1 MRVLLTGI
9 SGKLAQQVALE
20 LLSHGHRVVGI
31 DRRPW
36 PECPT
41 AISVVQTDIRKPE
54 AEEAFRR
61 ERPDAVIHMATVSH
75 VTMRRD
81 ERYRINLGGTQKVFE
96 YCERHGVPQAL
107 FVGRHTYYGAVP
119 DAALYRGEDEPPMA
133 LESFPELADLVAADL
148 FAASALWRFPERTTA
163 VLRLVYTLGPSLH
176 GTLASFLGGPR
187 VPMIL
192 GFDPLF
198 QFMHEGDAVRA
209 IILALERK
217 LRGVYNVA
225 GPQALP
231 LSELIR
237 VTGRSPIRIARALH
251 PLLLGRLGLPRL
263 SSGAVAHIKY
273 PIVIS
278 DASFRQATGFRP
290 EFGEYETLAAFRSAS
305 PPPGAAASRRPPPVS
320 GAPAAGSPAD
330 GDTTGGRSTPPANA
344 VPAHGRSHHP
354 PENRPRENGP
364 EENGGSQRPE
374 NGPEENG
381 AAQSDVAAL
390 SIAAAKAPE

>member
-20 LLSHGHRVVGI
+20 LLARGHQVTGI

-36 PECPT
+36 RECPPS
-41 AISVVQTDIRKPE
+41 IKLIESDIRKPE
-54 AEEAFRR
+54 AEEAFRQ

-75 VTMRRD
+75 LAMRRD

-96 YCERHGVPQAL
+96 YCERHAVPQAL
-107 FVGRHTYYGAVP
+107 FVGRHTYYGAVA

-176 GTLASFLGGPR
+176 GTLASFLTGPR

-198 QFMHEGDAVRA
+198 QFMHEADAVAA

-237 VTGRSPIRIARALH
+237 VTGREPIRIARVLH

-263 SSGAVAHIKY
+263 STGAVAHIKY

-278 DASFRQATGFRP
+278 DQSFRAATGFRP
-290 EFGEYETLAAFRSAS
+290 AHGEYETLMAYRLAA
-305 PPPGAAASRRPPPVS
+305 PPRGEPPAVAAASRTGP
-320 GAPAAGSPAD
+320 GAQAP
-330 GDTTGGRSTPPANA
+330 TGNTAPPAGGA
-344 VPAHGRSHHP
+344 GRD
-354 PENRPRENGP
+354 
-364 EENGGSQRPE
+364 
-374 NGPEENG
+374 G
-381 AAQSDVAAL
+381 AAQPLAGAER
-390 SIAAAKAPE
+390 AAAPPASGAAEHGSEKPGRAAEN

>member
-9 SGKLAQQVALE
+9 SGKLAQKVALE
-20 LLSHGHRVVGI
+20 LLARGHEVTGI

-36 PECPT
+36 PECPPG
-41 AISVVQTDIRKPE
+41 IRLVQTDIRKPD
-54 AEEAFRR
+54 AEETFRQQH
-61 ERPDAVIHMATVSH
+61 PDAVVHMATVSYL
-75 VTMRRD
+75 TTRRD

-96 YCERHGVPQAL
+96 YCERHAVPQAL

-133 LESFPELADLVAADL
+133 LEAFPELADLVAADL

-176 GTLASFLGGPR
+176 GTLAAFLAGPR
-187 VPMIL
+187 VPMVL

-198 QFMHEGDAVRA
+198 QFMHEADAVTA
-209 IILALERK
+209 IITALEQK

-237 VTGRSPIRIARALH
+237 VTGRSPIRLPRLLH

-263 SSGAVAHIKY
+263 PTGAVAHIKY

-278 DASFRQATGFRP
+278 DRCFRETTDFAPRHD
-290 EFGEYETLAAFRSAS
+290 EYETLEAFRAAH
-305 PPPGAAASRRPPPVS
+305 PPPGH
-320 GAPAAGSPAD
+320 APEG
-330 GDTTGGRSTPPANA
+330 TP
-344 VPAHGRSHHP
+344 
-354 PENRPRENGP
+354 
-364 EENGGSQRPE
+364 
-374 NGPEENG
+374 
-381 AAQSDVAAL
+381 L
-390 SIAAAKAPE
+390 SIATPAPHD